1 MTQAQLPIGNPNY
14 LQGCHPLNLRNH
26 LEDIFHHDGFDPTFP
41 IVTEKSEARDVIGND
56 RRGALDHFLQK
67 ISEQDLPGKQHAAS
81 YLTHKYRCNCKYN
94 TIRSSY
100 TAVTF
105 FLTFLKDTGKFQIEQ
120 VKRSDL
126 EAFIEH
132 EQDRGLKPG
141 AVKTRLGTLHSFAR
155 FLIDS
160 GTVHPD
166 VVSRKLR
173 IKLPILLP
181 RAIDP
186 DDLTQLLSVIDGIRD
201 RAMILVL
208 LRTGMRIGELLMTK
222 VGDINFTERKILIHE
237 WTKNSIGRVVYFS
250 DDARDALITWLKD
263 RDPGKE
269 FLFYGQGNESLCYS
283 AARVRFVKCL
293 NQAGLIHKGYTLHSL
308 RHTYATELLN
318 AGMRLEVLQQ
328 LLGHTNIEVTRRYA
342 RLTDKTREAD
352 YFRAMSIIEKG
363 EDDPWE

>member
-26 LEDIFHHDGFDPTFP
+26 LEGVFHHDGYDPAFP
-41 IVTEKSEARDVIGND
+41 IVTEIIEEKDIITNG
-56 RRGALDHFLQK
+56 RRRALDHFLQK
-67 ISEQDLPGKQHAAS
+67 ISEQDLPGAEHACI
-81 YLTHKYRCNCKYN
+81 YLIHKYRCNCKPN

-105 FLTFLKDTGKFQIEQ
+105 FLAFLKDTGKFHLQD
-120 VKRSDL
+120 VTRGDL

-132 EQDRGLKPG
+132 EQDRGLKP
-141 AVKTRLGTLHSFAR
+141 ASAKTRLAAVNAFVY
-155 FLIDS
+155 FLIDR
-160 GTVHPD
+160 GD
-166 VVSRKLR
+166 VAADVLSRKLR

-181 RAIDP
+181 RAIAP
-186 DDLTQLLSVIDGIRD
+186 DDLKQLLSVIDDIRD
-201 RAMILVL
+201 RAMILLL
-208 LRTGMRIGELLMTK
+208 LRTGMRIGELLTTK
-222 VGDINFTERKILIHE
+222 VSDIDLNEHKVLIYE
-237 WTKNSIGRVVYFS
+237 GMKNSKGRVVYFS
-250 DDARDALITWLKD
+250 DDAQDALIAWLRIRNPLKA
-263 RDPGKE
+263 
-269 FLFYGQGNESLCYS
+269 FLFYGQGRETLGYS

-352 YFRAMSIIEKG
+352 YFRAMSIIEK
-363 EDDPWE
+363 EDDEWA